1 MPPVDADDLDAV
13 ELFEH
18 EEIPQ
23 GPTTVGIVPDDSI
36 LPDGVQD
43 GFDRLGVCSE
53 TIEIQ
58 TLSEQ
63 RSLRLSQ
70 RPSAAPLNRLTRQI
84 ALSFM
89 QLLLKRLELKSSDW
103 FSAATLLDTYRPP
116 VSRLPTTCAALV
128 NIVKKNKFAKRD
140 EELKDMELLT
150 SESAK
155 MAKYLHQCGFANGSS
170 DVSKEDI
177 YLEERR
183 VLRDLSWEINLPTIE
198 SWVSS
203 CCMRLKFLVDISFA
217 TPIERVKELSL
228 QNGQTVVMHT
238 ALGCEFPPQ
247 KVAYGLFCLGLV
259 GVQMLPLDVFRPE
272 EVDPE
277 DFEELLMCVS
287 SCRPQLHTS
296 VPQCPLASENW
307 QAVARMVSVATG
319 ASIPELQQCTDRIAR
334 IIMECLVDIDT
345 QRSVH

>member
-128 NIVKKNKFAKRD
+128 SIITKSKFAKRD
-140 EELKDMELLT
+140 ELKGMMT
-150 SESAK
+150 C
-155 MAKYLHQCGFANGSS
+155 LHQYGAAGSS
-170 DVSKEDI
+170 SHVSKKDI